1 MLGEFQKK
9 DIKNDRLLMDSVK
22 MDFIQLET
30 LCQVILKFIRI
41 ADKKKEKR
49 IFEYKSRLFRK

>member
-1 MLGEFQKK
+1 
-9 DIKNDRLLMDSVK
+9 

-41 ADKKKEKR
+41 TDKKKEKK
-49 IFEYKSRLFRK
+49 ILEYKSRLFRK